1 MELTPPNSSSPLIPS
16 SPTSPP
22 QSYLT
27 NMRPL
32 FPPAPFTPSHPAFL
46 HFSTLAIN
54 QSQQL
59 RSSAEEDLSKI
70 IVEKSAAVQNAEENL
85 RRQVEI
91 IWKRFREGINQVE
104 QDRASNLRSSPRKPA
119 TGNDKVV
126 AQPTV
131 AIRDFVPVP
140 TLSPARLSM
149 PMSPPRMST
158 LSASLVQ
165 SSFHHPNAVKGSP
178 PYEGSRPLPYSH
190 NISDSSAN
198 QTFSS
203 PSQRSSGSISIRSS
217 SDGGSKPEAFKRSM
231 DPLKDTVAS
240 FRYFTILEAEAAR
253 TVPERDATEEGTQIV
268 SRGRSGVARMPAN
281 GNKIHSMIDSQD
293 GHDAHASAGQ
303 RTGDEDGE
311 RFENRGLENSSK
323 GKRKVTF
330 EVRPEVVD
338 AETVDVTVP
347 EPEEGGE
354 SSRPF

>member
-1 MELTPPNSSSPLIPS
+1 MELTPPSSSSPLIPS
-16 SPTSPP
+16 SPASPP
-22 QSYLT
+22 QPYLT
-27 NMRPL
+27 KMRPL

-46 HFSTLAIN
+46 HFSTLAITK
-54 QSQQL
+54 SQQL
-59 RSSAEEDLSKI
+59 RSSAEEDLSKLI
-70 IVEKSAAVQNAEENL
+70 AEKSAAVQIAEENL

-104 QDRASNLRSSPRKPA
+104 QDRASSLRSSPRKSA
-119 TGNDKVV
+119 NGNDKVV
-126 AQPTV
+126 AQPAV

-140 TLSPARLSM
+140 TLSPTRLSM
-149 PMSPPRMST
+149 PMSPPRMSS

-178 PYEGSRPLPYSH
+178 PYNEGSHPLHDSH

-203 PSQRSSGSISIRSS
+203 PSRRSSGSISIRSN

-231 DPLKDTVAS
+231 DPNKDTVAS
-240 FRYFTILEAEAAR
+240 FRYFTILEANSAR
-253 TVPERDATEEGTQIV
+253 TVPERDATEEGTQTV
-268 SRGRSGVARMPAN
+268 SRGRSGVVKMPAN
-281 GNKIHSMIDSQD
+281 GDKLHSMINSQD

-303 RTGDEDGE
+303 RTGGEDGE
-311 RFENRGLENSSK
+311 RFENRNSSK

-338 AETVDVTVP
+338 AENVDVAVP
-347 EPEEGGE
+347 ESEEGGE
-354 SSRPF
+354 SSRTF